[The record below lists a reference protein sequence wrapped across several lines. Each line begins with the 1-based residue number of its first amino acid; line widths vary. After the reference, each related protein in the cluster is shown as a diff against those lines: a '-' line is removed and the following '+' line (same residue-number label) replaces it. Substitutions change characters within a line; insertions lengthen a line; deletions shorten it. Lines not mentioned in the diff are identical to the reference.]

1 MPGNILPTDEFIFN
15 DGNNSIDNR
24 RFLGGS
30 SMKIALASTLALIG
44 GVCAGVTAIHSIH
57 AQTNAPVY
65 LVAINEISDRDAYF
79 KEYAARAQQTV
90 KDHGGEYIAIGPG
103 TQITGNLPD
112 GTVVVIRWQSMDALQ
127 RWRNSPE
134 YQEVL
139 KSGEKYAKFNI
150 VAVSG
155 VPR

>member
-1 MPGNILPTDEFIFN
+1 
-15 DGNNSIDNR
+15 
-24 RFLGGS
+24 
-30 SMKIALASTLALIG
+30 MKIVLASALALVG
-44 GVCAGVTAIHSIH
+44 GICAGAISVPSIN

-65 LVAINEISDRDAYF
+65 LIAVNEIRDRDAYF
-79 KEYAARAQQTV
+79 KEYAAPAQQTV
-90 KDHGGEYIAIGPG
+90 KDHGGEYIAVGPT

-112 GTVVVIRWQSMDALQ
+112 GTAVIIRWQSMDALQ

-139 KSGEKYAKFNI
+139 KSGEKHAKFNI
-150 VAVSG
+150 VAVNG